1 MHAQFGIV
9 LHSSGPLCFVGI
21 FTDFSR
27 EFFVEGQD
35 TAQQMKAKMKK
46 DGLVL
51 YLSCP
56 LKPTMTIETTTT
68 NFRYVKKEKEMQMKR
83 NFSFH
88 HEEKEGGGNLS
99 SVVEAKKIR
108 VFDIQLSTTEIF

>member
-9 LHSSGPLCFVGI
+9 LHSSGPFCFVGI

-27 EFFVEGQD
+27 EFFCRRSRHSATDEG
-35 TAQQMKAKMKK
+35 K
-46 DGLVL
+46 DEERWTGLVSL
-51 YLSCP
+51 LS
-56 LKPTMTIETTTT
+56 LKPTMTIETTTA

-88 HEEKEGGGNLS
+88 DEE
-99 SVVEAKKIR
+99 
-108 VFDIQLSTTEIF
+108 

>member
-21 FTDFSR
+21 FTDFSH

-51 YLSCP
+51 YPSCP

-88 HEEKEGGGNLS
+88 DEE
-99 SVVEAKKIR
+99 
-108 VFDIQLSTTEIF
+108 

>member
-68 NFRYVKKEKEMQMKR
+68 NFRHVKKEKKMQMKR

-88 HEEKEGGGNLS
+88 DEE
-99 SVVEAKKIR
+99 
-108 VFDIQLSTTEIF
+108 